1 MVNLLGKVVNCF
13 STYLDYLTYGVTNQD
28 YNLLYEANLV
38 LRNNITEEKY
48 RQYYYN
54 NLRCSSKI
62 QIDESSTVSDIK
74 LSWVLSENES
84 INNTFSW
91 NEIDIINNTKTYTIN
106 TPVQSGY
113 KFMYISFPEK
123 AKFTIYDELNNIL
136 YDSMITSVYEFETSG
151 MIETSVGNV
160 NMVYRKK
167 NVFNTTRPVIFT
179 IKFY

>member
-1 MVNLLGKVVNCF
+1 
-13 STYLDYLTYGVTNQD
+13 
-28 YNLLYEANLV
+28 
-38 LRNNITEEKY
+38 
-48 RQYYYN
+48 
-54 NLRCSSKI
+54 
-62 QIDESSTVSDIK
+62 
-74 LSWVLSENES
+74 
-84 INNTFSW
+84 
-91 NEIDIINNTKTYTIN
+91 
-106 TPVQSGY
+106 
-113 KFMYISFPEK
+113 MYISFPEK